1 MYGRGEAHLMTTT
14 NPDFG
19 NTSTCQV
26 EDAEL
31 QRFLVGAQLRSV
43 GDNLKAA
50 VKMEVGDQE
59 EDAGLGW
66 NEDHGLAGV
75 VEDENDEYDEEVE
88 EEEEQAEEEQTVDD
102 QDADSWT
109 RKDWEHV
116 KQTASGQEVVDVDAW
131 AKSQP
136 WGQQQW
142 KIKAPWAR
150 KPAKQPPSV
159 RKHDKWGGTSW
170 TDGWYQDKQGNWWP
184 QLGI

>member
-14 NPDFG
+14 NPDFE

-31 QRFLVGAQLRSV
+31 RRFLVGAQLRSV

-50 VKMEVGDQE
+50 VKMEVEDQE

-66 NEDHGLAGV
+66 NEDHV
-75 VEDENDEYDEEVE
+75 VAEDEEDEYDEEVE
-88 EEEEQAEEEQTVDD
+88 EEEEQAVDD
-102 QDADSWT
+102 QDADCWT

-116 KQTASGQEVVDVDAW
+116 KQAASGQEVVDVDAW
-131 AKSQP
+131 AKSQS
-136 WGQQQW
+136 WGHQQW

-150 KPAKQPPSV
+150 KPAKQPSI

-170 TDGWYQDKQGNWWP
+170 TDGWYQDKHGTWWP